1 MARQERAVRTRRAVL
16 EAAAEVFAE
25 HGYAAATVA
34 DILAR
39 AGVTKGALY
48 FHFDSKEA
56 LAKGV
61 LEEQAAHYLLPQ
73 ELKLQEWVD
82 SGLTLAH
89 RLPQDAMLR
98 AGARLST
105 DLRGLEEYGTAFP
118 LWTQFSATVLIE
130 AQRRGEVL
138 PHVDP
143 KETAELMVSAFHGV
157 QLYSQV
163 TTGWADVEQRVCV
176 LFRHVLPTIAAPAL
190 LSRIDIT
197 PDRGAR
203 VVAEAKRIQ
212 APPLT
217 VS

>member
-1 MARQERAVRTRRAVL
+1 LARQERAVRTRRAVL
-16 EAAAEVFAE
+16 QAAAEVFAE
-25 HGYAAATVA
+25 HGYAAATVS

-82 SGLTLAH
+82 SGMVLAH
-89 RLPQDAMLR
+89 QLPKDPMLR

-105 DLRGLEEYGTAFP
+105 DLRGQEEHGTAFP
-118 LWTQFSATVLIE
+118 LWTRFTSTVLVE
-130 AQRRGEVL
+130 AQQRGEVL
-138 PHVDP
+138 PHVVP

-157 QLYSQV
+157 QLFSQV
-163 TTGWADVEQRVCV
+163 TTGWADVEERVCI
-176 LFRHVLPTIAAPAL
+176 LFRHILPTIGAPAL
-190 LSRIDIT
+190 LSRIDLT

-203 VVAEAKRIQ
+203 VVAEAQRTHASQ
-212 APPLT
+212 VP